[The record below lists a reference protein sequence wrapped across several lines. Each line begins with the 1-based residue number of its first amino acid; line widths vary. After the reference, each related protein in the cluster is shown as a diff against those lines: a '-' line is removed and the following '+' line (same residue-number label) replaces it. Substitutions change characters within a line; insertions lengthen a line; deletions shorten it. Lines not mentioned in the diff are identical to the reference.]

1 VFRNVSIL
9 LALGIVI
16 ALPFAFRRPEA
27 TFGWREGDP
36 VLVVVSPHN
45 RAIRAEFAEA
55 FARWHAK
62 HYGRPVKIDWRVI
75 GGTTEIM
82 RYLAAE
88 YVAAFRA
95 WWREQGR
102 DWPDGG
108 GHMVLDRRFDATR
121 MPDDVRGDPVKA
133 AAWRLKRELHTAFR
147 ANDSPSAFS
156 CKIDLFF
163 GGGTYDHG
171 KAGAQGLTVS
181 PWPPDEAPPETV
193 ATADGNTLCPE
204 RLGGETWRTDTFY
217 GTALSTFGI
226 CYNVDRL
233 RDLGIDTPP
242 SAWRDLTDPRY
253 FRQLGVA
260 DPTKSG
266 SSAKAFEMMIHE
278 QCHKAVS
285 TAGFAAA
292 DVARFEKAIKEARLA
307 PGVVPDGVPR
317 AYQEAVEQ
325 GWRNGLLLVQ
335 GIGANARYVTDSSS
349 KVPLDVG
356 VGNAAAGIAIDFYGR
371 FQSEICR
378 APDGSERMRYVTPV
392 GGSSVSADPVSL
404 LRGAEHRELALR
416 FIRFVLSEDGQ
427 KLWNYAS
434 GTPGGPRRFALRRL
448 PVRADFYPSE
458 VPAFRAAYERHR
470 KHTVD
475 PLGDPQVNPYRL
487 AGQFTY
493 HPRWTARHFSVH
505 RHLVRAMCLDAGR
518 ELQAAWSAIHR
529 HGGPEA
535 NPGAMALLQRLP
547 DSPEP
552 LTWAGAMTIGKRH
565 DSLDYVRE
573 WTRFFRASYTE
584 AERAAGGDS

>member
-1 VFRNVSIL
+1 MLRNISIL
-9 LALGIVI
+9 LALAVVI

-36 VLVVVSPHN
+36 LLVVVSPHN
-45 RAIRAEFAEA
+45 RAIRAEFGEA
-55 FARWHAK
+55 FARWHAE
-62 HYGRPVKIDWRVI
+62 HYGRPAKIDWRTI

-88 YVAAFRA
+88 YVAAFCA
-95 WWREQGR
+95 WREGQGH

-108 GHMVLDRRFDATR
+108 GQMVLDRRFDPTQ
-121 MPDDVRGDPVKA
+121 MPHDVRADLDKS
-133 AAWRLKRELHTAFR
+133 AAWERKRELHTAFR
-147 ANDSPSAFS
+147 SFDSPSAFS

-171 KAGAQGLTVS
+171 KAAAQGLTVP
-181 PWPPDEAPPETV
+181 PWAPGEAPPETV
-193 ATADGNTLCPE
+193 ATAEGDVLFPA
-204 RLGGETWRTDTFY
+204 RLGGETWRTETFY

-233 RDLGIDTPP
+233 RDLGIGTPP
-242 SAWRDLTDPRY
+242 AAWEDLTDPRY

-266 SSAKAFEMMIHE
+266 SMAKAFEMMIHE
-278 QCHKAVS
+278 QCHRAVHA
-285 TAGFAAA
+285 AGFAAA
-292 DVARFEKAIKEARLA
+292 DVARFETAIKAARLP
-307 PGVVPDGVPR
+307 PGAVPDGVPQ
-317 AYQEAVEQ
+317 AYQDAVER
-325 GWRNGLLLVQ
+325 GWRNGVLLVQ

-371 FQSEICR
+371 FQSELCR

-427 KLWNYAS
+427 KLWNYAT

-448 PVRADFYPSE
+448 PIRADFYPSDL
-458 VPAFRAAYERHR
+458 PAFQAAGERHAE
-470 KHTVD
+470 HTVD
-475 PLGDPQVNPYRL
+475 PLGNPDVNPYRL
-487 AGQFTY
+487 ARQFTY
-493 HPRWTARHFSVH
+493 YPRWTARHFSVH
-505 RHLVRAMCLDAGR
+505 RHLIRAMCLDAGE
-518 ELQAAWSAIHR
+518 ELQAAWAAIRR
-529 HGGPEA
+529 HDGAAGRPE
-535 NPGAMALLQRLP
+535 AMALLQRLP
-547 DSPEP
+547 DNPEP
-552 LTWAGAMTIGKRH
+552 LTWSSAMTIRKRH
-565 DSLDYVRE
+565 DTLDYVRE
-573 WTRFFRASYTE
+573 WTRFFRASYRE

>member
-1 VFRNVSIL
+1 MFRSISII
-9 LALGIVI
+9 LALALVI
-16 ALPFAFRRPEA
+16 ALPFAFRRPEEA
-27 TFGWREGDP
+27 FNWREGDP

-45 RAIRAEFAEA
+45 RAIRAEFAEG
-55 FARWHAK
+55 FAAWHSR
-62 HYGRPVKIDWRVI
+62 HHGCPVKIDWRTV

-95 WWREQGR
+95 WWQQQGH

-108 GHMVLDRRFDATR
+108 GQMLLDRRFDATC
-121 MPDDVRGDPVKA
+121 MPADVREDAARV
-133 AAWRLKRELHTAFR
+133 AAWELKRGLHTAFR
-147 ANDSPSAFS
+147 TIDSPSAFS
-156 CKIDLFF
+156 SKIDLFF

-171 KAGAQGLTVS
+171 KAGAQGLTVP
-181 PWPPDEAPPETV
+181 PWPADAAPPETL
-193 ATADGNTLCPE
+193 ATAGGDALFPE
-204 RLGGETWRTDTFY
+204 RMGGETWRTDTFL

-233 RDLGIDTPP
+233 RDLGIETPP
-242 SAWRDLTDPRY
+242 SAWEDLTNPRY

-278 QCHKAVS
+278 QCHKAVCI
-285 TAGFAAA
+285 AGFGA
-292 DVARFEKAIKEARLA
+292 DDVVRFERAIGDARLP
-307 PGVVPDGVPR
+307 PGAVPDSVPR

-349 KVPLDVG
+349 KVPIDVG

-371 FQSEICR
+371 FQSEISR

-392 GGSSVSADPVSL
+392 GGSSVSADPISL
-404 LRGAEHRELALR
+404 LRGAEHRELAVR

-427 KLWNYAS
+427 KLWNYAR

-458 VPAFRAAYERHR
+458 IPTFQAAYERHR
-470 KHTVD
+470 EHTVD
-475 PLGDPQVNPYRL
+475 PLGNPEVNPYRL

-493 HPRWTARHFSVH
+493 RPRWTGRHFSVH
-505 RHLVRAMCLDAGR
+505 RHLIRAMCLDAGE
-518 ELQAAWSAIHR
+518 ELQSAWAAIQR

-535 NPGAMALLQRLP
+535 NLDAMALLQRLP
-547 DSPEP
+547 DRPEP

-565 DSLDYVRE
+565 DTLDYMRE
-573 WTRFFRASYTE
+573 WTRFFRASYAE
-584 AERAAGGDS
+584 AERATGDGS